1 MWECRYLL
9 RHDPALRTFVANKRS
24 TTPQRKMSE
33 KEFLREV
40 TTGRLLGMLE
50 VDILVPEICSDRFS
64 HPTTILSQYFQEMSP
79 LFCTTEVPY
88 DFIGKHVQEHMR
100 RFGLSKNPRR
110 LLVGGMKARQLLIAT
125 PLLKWNLE
133 HGLEMT
139 KIYQVI
145 EYTHQRCVH
154 EFVEEVSKDRRQ
166 GDTDPNKDIIGGT
179 TKVRG
184 NSSFGSTI
192 MDQEKF

>member
-1 MWECRYLL
+1 
-9 RHDPALRTFVANKRS
+9 
-24 TTPQRKMSE
+24 MSE

-40 TTGRLLGMLE
+40 TTGRLFGMLE

-64 HPTTILSQYFQEMSP
+64 HPTTIPSQYVQEMSP

-88 DFIGKHVQEHMR
+88 DIIGKHMQEHVR
-100 RFGLSKNPRR
+100 RFALSKNPRR

-133 HGLEMT
+133 HGLEMS

-145 EYTHQRCVH
+145 EYTHQRCFH
-154 EFVEEVSKDRRQ
+154 EFVEEVTKDRRQ
-166 GDTDPNKDIIGGT
+166 GDTYPNKVIIGGT
-179 TKVRG
+179 AKVRG